1 MDGRLNP
8 EPLNYDKQPNIKQ
21 VYRKHCANINILR
34 SPLLYKKPQISYYSK
49 TKNHSNFRSSIIVYT
64 LQVLIQTIFYF

>member
-8 EPLNYDKQPNIKQ
+8 EPLNHDKQPNIKQ

-34 SPLLYKKPQISYYSK
+34 SPLMY
-49 TKNHSNFRSSIIVYT
+49 
-64 LQVLIQTIFYF
+64 LIYLFGLFTNNAL